1 MTGSITSSTNCSCT
15 AVHTTQIHGEGEYR
29 YVDVSSVGF
38 ATENTLTC
46 DSHENYSYAIVC
58 KSSTIE
64 SGSSSTEILF
74 IALSLFL
81 FVVAVILYVKLQRKG
96 SNENQP

>member
-15 AVHTTQIHGEGEYR
+15 AVHTTQIHGHGQYR
-29 YVDVSSVGF
+29 YVDVNEVGF
-38 ATENTLTC
+38 ATANTLTC
-46 DSHENYSYAIVC
+46 DAHEDYSYVIQC
-58 KSSTIE
+58 KSSMID

-81 FVVAVILYVKLQRKG
+81 FVVAVVLYVKLQRKG